1 MQFIQTNKKQ
11 SRFETERA
19 SVPETGPERKASV
32 TIEAAIGIPLFLF
45 AVLCLICMIEIH
57 SIRLSILNAAQSAAK
72 KAAEDTAV
80 VPVLNTAELK
90 ADIINRIGIERVER
104 SILDGGSRAI
114 QCEQSFLVPD
124 TGEMYIKVKYKV
136 RIPLP
141 VFGNPSA
148 EFSEEFRMNGWRGYQ
163 NGEMDGEDG
172 QIVYITERGLVYH
185 EDPQC
190 TYLQLS
196 INFVP
201 YAQLSDLRNEG
212 GGIYR
217 KCEKCVYG
225 PPMAGI
231 YITDTGGK
239 YHNSLNCSGLK
250 RIIHAVK
257 KSEAIGRGACSR
269 CSH

>member
-1 MQFIQTNKKQ
+1 MQFIQTNKKT
-11 SRFETERA
+11 SRFEKERA
-19 SVPETGPERKASV
+19 SVQGAGPENKASI

-45 AVLCLICMIEIH
+45 AVLCLIYIIEIH

-72 KAAEDTAV
+72 QAAEDTAV
-80 VPVLNTAELK
+80 VPVLNTAEMK

-104 SILDGGSRAI
+104 SILDGGSGAI
-114 QCEQSFLVPD
+114 QCEQSFLLPD
-124 TGEMYIKVKYKV
+124 TGELYVRIKYRI

-163 NGEMDGEDG
+163 NGETGGEDG
-172 QIVYITERGLVYH
+172 QIVYITENGLVYH
-185 EDPQC
+185 EDPKC

-201 YAQLSDLRNEG
+201 YAQISDLRNDG
-212 GGIYR
+212 GGRYK

-225 PPMAGI
+225 PPMAGV

-250 RIIHAVK
+250 RTIHAVK
-257 KSEAIGRGACSR
+257 KSDVTGRGACSR
-269 CSH
+269 CSY